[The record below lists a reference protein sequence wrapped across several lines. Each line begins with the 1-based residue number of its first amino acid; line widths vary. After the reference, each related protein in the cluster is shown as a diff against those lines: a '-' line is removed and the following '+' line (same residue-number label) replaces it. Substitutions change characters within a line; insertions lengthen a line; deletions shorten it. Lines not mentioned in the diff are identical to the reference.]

1 LPGGEGTPLT
11 PRVLSEFLSGPQK
24 VGSCDDEACIKR
36 IGGDQDVPEDSR
48 LAPRESRNRPCAPLT
63 VAGRHVRFLR
73 GCGADRVFVLAS
85 VAEKS
90 VDEMARRRQ

>member
-1 LPGGEGTPLT
+1 
-11 PRVLSEFLSGPQK
+11 
-24 VGSCDDEACIKR
+24 
-36 IGGDQDVPEDSR
+36 
-48 LAPRESRNRPCAPLT
+48 LT